1 MRVEKRGIPRDRSR
15 DLAFRTKYGIDF
27 TDYKRLA
34 ETQANACAICGEPET
49 AARNGKLR
57 WLAVDHCHDTGRVRS
72 LLCGRCN
79 PMIGFADHS
88 TDILTCAIDYLR
100 RTNRQ
105 GPKAAKKPK
114 KAITQKERLNKP
126 AAYRR
131 LIEKGLEAEAKGK
144 LKRRG
149 HD

>member
-1 MRVEKRGIPRDRSR
+1 
-15 DLAFRTKYGIDF
+15 
-27 TDYKRLA
+27 
-34 ETQANACAICGEPET
+34 
-49 AARNGKLR
+49 
-57 WLAVDHCHDTGRVRS
+57 
-72 LLCGRCN
+72 
-79 PMIGFADHS
+79 MIGFADHS
-88 TDILTCAIDYLR
+88 TDILTWAIDHLR

-149 HD
+149 HN